1 MKPIEMTLSAW
12 GPYREK
18 ETIDFSPFEGKGL
31 FLITGPTGGGKTTIF
46 DGITFALYGET
57 SGEMRERETLRSDF
71 SKEGTETY
79 VNLVFSHKGEVYR
92 IERNPKYF
100 RPKKRKTGAGELAEE
115 KERAKLFL
123 PDGTVV
129 EGPKEVTKRIR
140 QLLALDYRQFKQ
152 TTMLAQ
158 GEFTK
163 LLYASPQDKTKIF
176 REIFGTT
183 LYDKFTGELKA
194 RTKALY
200 AEGKSLKDKMD
211 EDIAH
216 ISMEEET
223 WQELIGGES
232 YHYEQIK
239 DYLEEEKKKKEA
251 FKKKEEEAIKKLEL
265 QYEKINKKLE
275 QAKMA
280 NGKLDE
286 QEKTEKSL
294 TELKA
299 DEEEM
304 KKRQAAVDA
313 AQKAVYIEAAYR
325 EWTEQKKAVLEV
337 TEKEKDYISK
347 ERERKEKQKELKIF
361 KEKEAVF
368 EELFQLAEDLL
379 QLKKSLSEKEKQRK
393 KEEKK
398 LESSQ
403 KSYEEKEQIVKKKK
417 DLYEEKDRERKR
429 AAIGLAASLLE
440 EGKPCP
446 VCGSLTHP
454 HIAKAEEGI
463 LSEEEL
469 RALKEAYEREDKE
482 LFQIHGEASKMLERV
497 QALCLQSEELS
508 GEASE
513 KKARLDKLIEK
524 NKETVRALW
533 TGQNKESEHMEQEAL
548 CSLKPVYEEKR
559 RQWEA
564 LEKELI
570 SVSSLLQAAK
580 KEKEQTKEREKEA
593 AARWKEALKEQKF
606 SGEKAFLEKRMEP
619 ERLEAERK
627 KLDAYQKKLHTLTE
641 QSKALARECKK
652 LERMDLSLLKQE
664 AEEIKKK
671 RDEALKEKEKLVIG
685 LDTMKRVIKG
695 LKEKLE
701 QWEKVQEEYGI
712 IKGLENTAAG
722 NNKKRLVFEQYV
734 LTGYFDE
741 ILEAANLRFEKM
753 TGNRFLLER
762 VLEVGDGRTKDN
774 LEIAVFDHYTGK
786 SRSVKTL
793 SGGEAF
799 KASLSLSLGL
809 SDVIQQSRGG
819 IQVETLFV
827 DEGFGA
833 LDGESLDQA
842 VKALYSLVEHDR
854 MIGIISHVPELRE
867 RIPEKI
873 LVEKSVKGSK
883 IIVEDYT
890 K

>member
-1 MKPIEMTLSAW
+1 MKPIEITLSAW

-18 ETIDFSPFEGKGL
+18 ETIDFSSFEGKGL

-71 SKEGTETY
+71 SGEGTETY

-100 RPKKRKTGAGELAEE
+100 RPKKRKRGTGELAEE

-129 EGPKEVTKRIR
+129 EGPKEVTRKVKE
-140 QLLALDYRQFKQ
+140 LLALDYRQFKQ

-158 GEFTK
+158 GEFTR

-183 LYDKFTGELKA
+183 LYDKFTGELKTRA
-194 RTKALY
+194 KALY

-216 ISMEEET
+216 ISMEEES
-223 WQELIGGES
+223 WQELTGGES

-239 DYLEEEKKKKEA
+239 DYLEEEKKKREA
-251 FKKKEEEAIKKLEL
+251 LKKKEEEAIKKLEL

-275 QAKMA
+275 QAKSA

-294 TELKA
+294 MELKA

-304 KKRQAAVDA
+304 KALKAAVDA
-313 AQKAVYIEAAYR
+313 AQKAVYIEAVYR
-325 EWTEQKKAVLEV
+325 EWTEQKRAVLQAAKRE
-337 TEKEKDYISK
+337 EDYISK
-347 ERERKEKQKELKIF
+347 EKAQKEKQKELKIF
-361 KEKEAVF
+361 KEKEAVY
-368 EELFQLAEDLL
+368 EELFGLSEDLL

-403 KSYEEKEQIVKKKK
+403 KSYEKKELAVNKKKE
-417 DLYEEKDRERKR
+417 LYEEKDRQRKR

-454 HIAKAEEGI
+454 RIAKQEEGI

-469 RALKEAYEREDKE
+469 KELKEAYEKEEKE
-482 LFQIHGEASKMLERV
+482 LLEVHREASIMHERV
-497 QALCLQSEELS
+497 QALCIQSEELS
-508 GEASE
+508 GKAAE
-513 KKARLDKLIEK
+513 KKEKLCKLINN
-524 NKETVRALW
+524 NKELPGTLPAGG
-533 TGQNKESEHMEQEAL
+533 GQAEPVGEEEL
-548 CSLKPVYEEKR
+548 YSLKPVYEEKR
-559 RQWEA
+559 RQWEE

-570 SVSSLLQAAK
+570 SICSRLQAAK
-580 KEKEQTKEREKEA
+580 EEKEQAKEREKET
-593 AARWKEALKEQKF
+593 AARFKEALKEQKF

-619 ERLEAERK
+619 EQLEAGRK
-627 KLDAYQKKLHTLTE
+627 KLETYQKKLHALTE
-641 QSKALARECKK
+641 QSKALLKECKK
-652 LERMDLSLLKQE
+652 LERTDLSLLKQE
-664 AEEIKKK
+664 AEDRKEK
-671 RDEALKEKEKLVIG
+671 RDEALREKEKLVII

-753 TGNRFLLER
+753 TGNRFLMER
-762 VLEVGDGRTKDN
+762 VSEVGDGRTKDN

-873 LVEKSVKGSK
+873 FVEKSVKGSK
-883 IIVEDYT
+883 IVMEDYT

>member
-18 ETIDFSPFEGKGL
+18 ETIHFAAFEGKGL

-71 SKEGTETY
+71 SREGTETY
-79 VNLVFSHKGEVYR
+79 VTLTFSHKGEVYTV
-92 IERNPKYF
+92 ERNPKYF
-100 RPKKRKTGAGELAEE
+100 RPKKRKTKAGEFAEE
-115 KERAKLFL
+115 KERAKLFC

-129 EGPKEVTKRIR
+129 EGPKEVTKKIR

-194 RTKALY
+194 RTKELY
-200 AEGKSLKDKMD
+200 VEGKSLQDKMD
-211 EDIAH
+211 EDISH
-216 ISMEEET
+216 MSLEEEA
-223 WQELIGGES
+223 WQELTGGES
-232 YHYEQIK
+232 HPYEQIK
-239 DYLEEEKKKKEA
+239 EYLEEEKKKTEA
-251 FKKKEEEAIKKLEL
+251 LKRKEEAAIKKLDT
-265 QYEKINKKLE
+265 QYETISKHLE
-275 QAKMA
+275 QGRIA
-280 NGKLDE
+280 NDKLME
-286 QEKTEKSL
+286 QEKVEQSL
-294 TELKA
+294 MELKA
-299 DEEEM
+299 DEEAM
-304 KKRQAAVDA
+304 KKRQAAVKA

-325 EWTEQKKAVLEV
+325 EWKELEKAVQYAM
-337 TEKEKDYISK
+337 EKEEHCLS
-347 ERERKEKQKELKIF
+347 RERKLKERQKELSLLL
-361 KEKEAVF
+361 EKETVYRK
-368 EELFQLAEDLL
+368 LFYLAEAILEG
-379 QLKKSLSEKEKQRK
+379 KENLSAKEKQRK
-393 KEEKK
+393 KEEKE
-398 LESSQ
+398 LEISQ
-403 KSYEEKEQIVKKKK
+403 RDYEEKERIVGRKKE
-417 DLYEEKDRERKR
+417 LYEEKDRERKR

-446 VCGSLTHP
+446 VCGSPVHP
-454 HIAKAEEGI
+454 MIAKAEEGI

-469 RALKEAYEREDKE
+469 RALKEEYEKENKE
-482 LFQIHGEASKMLERV
+482 LFAIHGKASQKLERV
-497 QALCLQSEELS
+497 KALRLQSEELAAMVKEKEEEFRELKENNREVIGFLWN
-508 GEASE
+508 GEMP
-513 KKARLDKLIEK
+513 DD
-524 NKETVRALW
+524 
-533 TGQNKESEHMEQEAL
+533 TGEEAF
-548 CSLKPVYEEKR
+548 CGLKPVYEEKR
-559 RQWEA
+559 KQWEE

-570 SVSSLLQAAK
+570 SVSSLGKDAK
-580 KEKEQTKEREKEA
+580 KEKEQTKEREKNA
-593 AARWKEALKEQKF
+593 KVLWKEALKEQNF
-606 SGEKAFLEKRMEP
+606 SSEKAFLEKRMEP
-619 ERLEAERK
+619 EVLEAERK
-627 KLDAYQKKLHTLTE
+627 ELESYQKKLHSLTE
-641 QSKALARECKK
+641 QKRALAKECRR
-652 LERMDLSLLKQE
+652 LEKVELSLLFKE
-664 AEEIKKK
+664 AEETKKK
-671 RDEALKEKEKLVIG
+671 RDEALKEKERLAVCQN
-685 LDTMKRVIKG
+685 TTKRVIDG

-701 QWEKVQEEYGI
+701 RWERVQEEYGV
-712 IKGLENTAAG
+712 IKGLENIAAG

-809 SDVIQQSRGG
+809 SDVIQRSRGG
-819 IQVETLFV
+819 IIVETLFV

-833 LDGESLDQA
+833 LDAESLDQA